1 MCFTV
6 SVNIVKEE
14 LEKRYDAKL
23 IDPDKYRPS
32 YYYHAQSLPL
42 LPVLSNDTPGEISMF
57 NWGLIPSWTRDNKS
71 ASEIRRKTF
80 NARAETISEKPA
92 FRNSAGSRRCLI
104 PVTGFFEWQDVNGK
118 KIPWY
123 ISLKDQDIFSLAGLW
138 DSWISPGGVTLKTF
152 TVITLEANSL
162 MAEIH
167 NTKKRMPAILTKEI
181 EQIWLKPSL
190 TPADASLVL
199 EPVSPELMKAH
210 TISPLIND
218 RTAHHNTPEIISPY
232 SYPSQGSLF

>member
-42 LPVLSNDTPGEISMF
+42 LPVLSNDTPGEISMY
-57 NWGLIPSWTRDNKS
+57 NWGLIPSWTRDDKS

-92 FRNSAGSRRCLI
+92 FRNAAGSRRCLI

-123 ISLKDQDIFSLAGLW
+123 ISLKVQDIFSLAGLW

-152 TVITLEANSL
+152 TVITIEANSL

-218 RTAHHNTPEIISPY
+218 RTAHHNTPGIISPY

>member
-32 YYYHAQSLPL
+32 YYYHARSLPL
-42 LPVLSNDTPGEISMF
+42 LPVLSNDAAGEISMYA
-57 NWGLIPSWTRDNKS
+57 WGLIPSWTRDDK
-71 ASEIRRKTF
+71 AAGEIRLKTF

-118 KIPWY
+118 KVPWY
-123 ISLKDQDIFSLAGLW
+123 ISLKNQDIFSLAGLW
-138 DSWISPGGVTLKTF
+138 DSWVSPGGVTLKTF
-152 TVITLEANSL
+152 TVITLEANTL

-181 EQIWLKPSL
+181 EQLWLKPSL
-190 TPADASLVL
+190 TPADASLIL
-199 EPVSPELMKAH
+199 EPVDPELMKAH
-210 TISPLIND
+210 TISPLISD
-218 RTAHHNTPEIISPY
+218 RTADHNTPEIISPY
-232 SYPSQGSLF
+232 SYPSQGLLF

>member
-32 YYYHAQSLPL
+32 YYYHAQGLPL
-42 LPVLSNDTPGEISMF
+42 LPVLSNDTPGEISMYT
-57 NWGLIPSWTRDNKS
+57 WGLIPSWIRDDKS

-80 NARAETISEKPA
+80 NARAETISGKPA
-92 FRNSAGSRRCLI
+92 FRNSAGSKRCLI

-123 ISLKDQDIFSLAGLW
+123 ISLKNQDVFSLAGLW

-162 MAEIH
+162 MSEIH
-167 NTKKRMPAILTKEI
+167 NTKKRMPAILTKDI
-181 EQIWLKPSL
+181 EQLWLKPSL
-190 TPADASLVL
+190 TEDAASLIL

-210 TISPLIND
+210 TVGPLISNK
-218 RTAHHNTPEIISPY
+218 TADHNTPEIISPF
-232 SYPSQGSLF
+232 SYPSQGLLF